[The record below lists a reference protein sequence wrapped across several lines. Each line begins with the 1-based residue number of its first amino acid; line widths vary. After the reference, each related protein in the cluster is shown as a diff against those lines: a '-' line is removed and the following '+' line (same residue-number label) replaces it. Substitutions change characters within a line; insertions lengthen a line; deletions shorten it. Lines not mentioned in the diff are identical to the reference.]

1 MISTLQKEPAPEL
14 TSEEPRPCERI
25 LFPFLGS
32 ELSTAALDAA
42 LRLAKAENATLVPAY
57 LAKVPMN
64 LPLESPLPH
73 QAELAM
79 PILEAIEQRAAKSEV
94 QVDSRIERGRTYR
107 HALALL
113 LDGESYD
120 RIVAPGSGRG
130 SDGFSPED
138 VAWLLDNA
146 EGEIVIFRP
155 SRGSIAVNSAVLA
168 SPSSRTAA
176 RPMASSSS
184 SSAAG
189 SGPIPA

>member
-1 MISTLQKEPAPEL
+1 MSVMEKEKVPEL
-14 TSEEPRPCERI
+14 TSEESRPCARI

-42 LRLAKAENATLVPAY
+42 LRLAKAEGATLVPAY
-57 LAKVPMN
+57 LARVPLNMQI
-64 LPLESPLPH
+64 ESPLPY

-94 QVDSRIERGRTYR
+94 SVDSRIERGRTYR
-107 HALALL
+107 HALRQLL
-113 LDGESYD
+113 EEENFD
-120 RIVAPGSGRG
+120 RIVAPGAGRG

-155 SRGSIAVNSAVLA
+155 GES
-168 SPSSRTAA
+168 
-176 RPMASSSS
+176 
-184 SSAAG
+184 
-189 SGPIPA
+189 